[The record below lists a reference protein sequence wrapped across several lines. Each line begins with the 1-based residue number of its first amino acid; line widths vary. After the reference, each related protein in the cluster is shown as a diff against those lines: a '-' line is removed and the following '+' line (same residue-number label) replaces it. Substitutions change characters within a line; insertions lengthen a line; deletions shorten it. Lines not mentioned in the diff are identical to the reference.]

1 MCVIVTIVVLMCV
14 IVTIVVLMCVIM
26 TIVVIISINTMN
38 VKKKCD
44 DNKIYLTS
52 GLYKKIF

>member
-1 MCVIVTIVVLMCV
+1 MCV

-38 VKKKCD
+38 VKKKCN
-44 DNKIYLTS
+44 DNKSYLTS
-52 GLYKKIF
+52 GLHYKNILTIVRDCK